1 MQEDSHDMEKIV
13 MDYFKN
19 LFKSV
24 GDRNMDDVLNA
35 IKTTLGEQDIE
46 ILSWEFMGEEVQAT
60 LF

>member
-1 MQEDSHDMEKIV
+1 

-46 ILSWEFMGEEVQAT
+46 ILS
-60 LF
+60 